1 MYRYSYKTST
11 NILLLI
17 LYRKKES
24 SSFDHSILLSMW
36 EVTSGITEP
45 VLNMMPFERC
55 IIPDRR

>member
-1 MYRYSYKTST
+1 M
-11 NILLLI
+11 

-24 SSFDHSILLSMW
+24 FDDSILLSMW

-45 VLNMMPFERC
+45 VLNMMPFESC